1 MQQVMSP
8 GISPGAD
15 VGRLPAKRL
24 GRHPSARFAGSRLA
38 VKPMTVWLLQCLL
51 RGARLSSFV

>member
-1 MQQVMSP
+1 MQQVQVMSP

-15 VGRLPAKRL
+15 V

-38 VKPMTVWLLQCLL
+38 VKPMTVSLLHRLL